1 MSTRAAHVL
10 IDAADPERLAEF
22 WAAALEWELSP
33 NEPDQADQV
42 AVWPSGY
49 RYPDLQQPDSA
60 ALPLVFA
67 ASAEP
72 KTAKNRMHLDL
83 ASESAAH
90 QAAVVRRLRRLG
102 ATLLDIGQ
110 GQVPWVVLADP
121 EGNELCVLEPRPV
134 YCGTGSIAAIVVDS
148 ADPAPMARFW
158 SEATGWLPQ
167 HGGADLRALRA
178 PADRT
183 PTDHALADHARTD
196 HARANRTPTRAPAG
210 RGPYLELLRVPSA
223 GIARS
228 RVRLAVAPR
237 PDDDY
242 QAEVTRL
249 IQAGAKSI
257 EIGHGDLG
265 WTELS
270 DVEGNEFRVL
280 TPR

>member
-1 MSTRAAHVL
+1 MPTRAAHVL
-10 IDAADPERLAEF
+10 IDAADPRRLAEF
-22 WAAALEWELSP
+22 WAAALEWELGP
-33 NEPDQADQV
+33 NEPDQV

-60 ALPLVFA
+60 ALPLVFSGA
-67 ASAEP
+67 AEP
-72 KTAKNRMHLDL
+72 KTAKNRVHLDL

-110 GQVPWVVLADP
+110 GRVPWVVLADP

-134 YCGTGSIAAIVVDS
+134 YCDAGSIAAIVVDS

-167 HGGADLRALRA
+167 HGGVDLRALRA
-178 PADRT
+178 PADATPADRT
-183 PTDHALADHARTD
+183 PAD
-196 HARANRTPTRAPAG
+196 RTPADRTPAD

-228 RVRLAVAPR
+228 RVRLAVAPG

-242 QAEVTRL
+242 QADVTRL
-249 IQAGAKSI
+249 IQAGAKPI
-257 EIGHGDLG
+257 ETGHGDPR